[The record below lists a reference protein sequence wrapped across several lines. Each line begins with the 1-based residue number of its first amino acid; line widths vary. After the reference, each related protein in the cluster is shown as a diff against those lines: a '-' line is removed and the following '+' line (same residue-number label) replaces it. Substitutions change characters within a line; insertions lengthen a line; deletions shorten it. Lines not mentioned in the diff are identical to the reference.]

1 MFSRDL
7 SRTQELR
14 SNEREG
20 SRRFRLARRD
30 NGNQLQSA
38 PKPRPSAMFE
48 RVRKSS
54 PEQIFAAMLDSAR
67 AQVHDIQ
74 EQMAATHARA
84 LEEAKAA
91 AREVAA

>member
-1 MFSRDL
+1 MF
-7 SRTQELR
+7 
-14 SNEREG
+14 N
-20 SRRFRLARRD
+20 
-30 NGNQLQSA
+30 
-38 PKPRPSAMFE
+38 

-91 AREVAA
+91 AREVAS

>member
-1 MFSRDL
+1 MNVNVNIGVKRHRKCSML
-7 SRTQELR
+7 SRPPRVRQ
-14 SNEREG
+14 SKP
-20 SRRFRLARRD
+20 SRRATARR
-30 NGNQLQSA
+30 
-38 PKPRPSAMFE
+38 E

-91 AREVAA
+91 AREVAS